1 MNNIEIGNLVWYKID
16 MFSDWKVGKIVSQEG
31 EEYYNVQRVRVS
43 KDKSELSDTIVK
55 VHKKLVEQLS
65 KKIF

>member
-1 MNNIEIGNLVWYKID
+1 
-16 MFSDWKVGKIVSQEG
+16 MFADWKVGKIISQEG
-31 EEYYNVQRVRVS
+31 EEYYNIQKVRVS

-65 KKIF
+65 EKIF